1 MTGKRCLVVL
11 DEMFRGTNAKD
22 AFEVSVAV
30 NELLKSFSHCHF
42 LISTHILEY
51 AKVFERILPV
61 AFIIWK
67 QKLLMMRLSVLIGCC
82 QGFQRPESGIG
93 S

>member
-1 MTGKRCLVVL
+1 MSAILLETKSVNIRKLRFLLFALLVIFWN
-11 DEMFRGTNAKD
+11 MRKP
-22 AFEVSVAV
+22 
-30 NELLKSFSHCHF
+30 LK
-42 LISTHILEY
+42 
-51 AKVFERILPV
+51 RILPV

>member
-1 MTGKRCLVVL
+1 MENKWKNISRYIVL
-11 DEMFRGTNAKD
+11 
-22 AFEVSVAV
+22 
-30 NELLKSFSHCHF
+30 
-42 LISTHILEY
+42 THEQQ
-51 AKVFERILPV
+51 RILPV